1 MRVVIDT
8 NVLVSGV
15 INPHGPP
22 GRVLDAAL
30 ARNIVVLHDDRIL
43 TEYREVLSRPL
54 FGFERADI
62 DTLMEFFDFA
72 GEHVSVNQIG
82 IILPDASD
90 LPFLEV
96 AVAGRADAL
105 ITGNL
110 RHFKPI
116 SGSHDVNVCTPAEFL
131 ERRN

>member
-1 MRVVIDT
+1 MKRQCKRF
-8 NVLVSGV
+8 
-15 INPHGPP
+15 
-22 GRVLDAAL
+22 GRPRRSAL
-30 ARNIVVLHDDRIL
+30 FPQA
-43 TEYREVLSRPL
+43 EQL

-62 DTLMEFFDFA
+62 DSLMEFFDFA

-82 IILPDASD
+82 IILPDSSD

-96 AVAGRADAL
+96 AVAGRVDAL